1 MTLKMQETAMAE
13 ADIAKTQPKGFN
25 SSKSVC
31 RAKFDEL
38 KKENR
43 PAFVGYLPYGFPDP
57 EKSIMMFETLVRNG
71 ADIVEIGLPYSD
83 PVMDGTI
90 IQNACSAA
98 LANGEKISG
107 VFRAVE
113 TVAKEGAV
121 PLVMSYWNILFHY
134 GIERFS
140 RDFVNAGGA
149 GIVTPDLIPDEAG
162 EWMEASDKY
171 GLDRIFL
178 VSQDSTDERLKIVSR
193 ASRGF
198 VYAASRMG
206 VTGERTT
213 LSETARALVER
224 SRNAGSE
231 NVCVGIGISTPEQA
245 KQAGL
250 YADGVIVGSALVHA
264 CGEGGEKQ
272 LAQVANGLSQ
282 AVRAAR

>member
-1 MTLKMQETAMAE
+1 MAE
-13 ADIAKTQPKGFN
+13 ADIAKTQPKGF
-25 SSKSVC
+25 SSLKSVC

-162 EWMEASDKY
+162 HGSYGRKNDAFRNSASSRRTLAQCGKRKCLRGNRHFHSGTGKTGRSLCRRRY
-171 GLDRIFL
+171 RGLCARSRL
-178 VSQDSTDERLKIVSR
+178 RRRRRKTARSSCERTFSSGSR
-193 ASRGF
+193 RAVVRCAYNCYVCASRL
-198 VYAASRMG
+198 
-206 VTGERTT
+206 TG
-213 LSETARALVER
+213 LKDL
-224 SRNAGSE
+224 
-231 NVCVGIGISTPEQA
+231 
-245 KQAGL
+245 
-250 YADGVIVGSALVHA
+250 
-264 CGEGGEKQ
+264 
-272 LAQVANGLSQ
+272 
-282 AVRAAR
+282 